1 MDDVNVDRE
10 RLLASH
16 AMEASSSRAEVAHQ
30 ASIAAPVSVSMLSN
44 RARDLI
50 GIAFVGH
57 LSSRGAFDLA
67 GAALA
72 STLANVT
79 GLSLIVG
86 MASAVNTLAGRSFGR
101 GEYEGVGATARR
113 ACAILCVVSAMI
125 SVVWWNATEGIL
137 VALGQPPGIAHA
149 AAVYV
154 KGLTPG
160 LFAYSANASV
170 QAFLQ
175 SQAVTRPQAIGG
187 VLATIVHAP
196 MNYFLIYV
204 CQLGSIGAALAT
216 SMSTTFVLLVNLTYI
231 TVWRKWFRERD
242 ETLAK
247 KRDACVHVPSDWL
260 RDVFNGEKTK
270 EFLALGLPGI
280 LLMSE
285 WWASELLILF
295 AGYLPQPD
303 AAVAAMSIYQV
314 TNAFAFMIAV
324 GFGVSTVTRV
334 SHELGSGDA
343 VRAKF
348 AAHVALRLII
358 VVEIVV
364 SALVYLS
371 RGSWGAMFT
380 KDTDVTNL
388 LSKLM
393 VPLAFYVAFD
403 ALCCVSTSILRG
415 CGRQSAAAPIV
426 VFAYYVVGIP
436 AALALAF
443 KTSLGAM
450 GLAIGGTIG
459 TATHAA
465 AMCVAVFNI
474 DWNAE
479 VVRARASRHT
489 ANIDTSTDDEK
500 LLVLS
505 PASDIDAL

>member
-1 MDDVNVDRE
+1 M
-10 RLLASH
+10 
-16 AMEASSSRAEVAHQ
+16 
-30 ASIAAPVSVSMLSN
+30 
-44 RARDLI
+44 
-50 GIAFVGH
+50 
-57 LSSRGAFDLA
+57 
-67 GAALA
+67 
-72 STLANVT
+72 
-79 GLSLIVG
+79 
-86 MASAVNTLAGRSFGR
+86 
-101 GEYEGVGATARR
+101 
-113 ACAILCVVSAMI
+113 
-125 SVVWWNATEGIL
+125 
-137 VALGQPPGIAHA
+137 
-149 AAVYV
+149 
-154 KGLTPG
+154 
-160 LFAYSANASV
+160 
-170 QAFLQ
+170 
-175 SQAVTRPQAIGG
+175 
-187 VLATIVHAP
+187 
-196 MNYFLIYV
+196 
-204 CQLGSIGAALAT
+204 
-216 SMSTTFVLLVNLTYI
+216 
-231 TVWRKWFRERD
+231 
-242 ETLAK
+242 
-247 KRDACVHVPSDWL
+247 
-260 RDVFNGEKTK
+260 
-270 EFLALGLPGI
+270 
-280 LLMSE
+280 
-285 WWASELLILF
+285 
-295 AGYLPQPD
+295 
-303 AAVAAMSIYQV
+303 
-314 TNAFAFMIAV
+314 
-324 GFGVSTVTRV
+324 

-371 RGSWGAMFT
+371 RGSWGALFT

-450 GLAIGGTIG
+450 GLAVGGTIG